1 MPAVRKHSH
10 AMRNAFRFNFLC
22 VRHRNGATLSLDKQ
36 EYQVKVVV
44 TNIFACNWV
53 MIMAVSEEV
62 QQAIVNKLQEGP
74 CRPTEL
80 LKSLIDQGFTESEV
94 RETVSQLLNEEK
106 ILLTGQQVLQNQ
118 VAA

>member
-1 MPAVRKHSH
+1 MAHSKTH
-10 AMRNAFRFNFLC
+10 ALAMRNAFRFNFLGAC
-22 VRHRNGATLSLDKQ
+22 DRNGATLLLDKQ
-36 EYQVKVVV
+36 EYQVRVVV
-44 TNIFACNWV
+44 TNIFSGNWV

-62 QQAIVNKLQEGP
+62 QQAIVNKLGEGP